1 MCALF
6 PFCAI
11 LVIGLATYLLKSADK
26 AKLIGKLSILVS
38 RDSANNVL
46 SIEQHQLIGERSL
59 VVDILGVA
67 ITNHE
72 RRNTMMWE
80 DVDIMS
86 VTQQYVFLQPDYI
99 MVIPLRALPT
109 AKLFQEFIRLAIA
122 GLLGV

>member
-1 MCALF
+1 LCALF

-11 LVIGLATYLLKSADK
+11 LGIGLATYLLKSADK
-26 AKLIGKLSILVS
+26 EKLIGKLSILVS

-86 VTQQYVFLQPDYI
+86 VTQQYVFLRSDYI
-99 MVIPLRALPT
+99 MVIPLRAFPR